1 MEEIVEV
8 EELEP
13 IDNPVFDYYDLP
25 SKTARLGTPKSK
37 KIKVIFLDIDGVL
50 NYKSW
55 RDHQLNYSMKN
66 IEPVDPQKVK
76 LISKIIKKTKAKV
89 VFSSSWRFI
98 MKPDNPQYNNKKS
111 RVYKVKRLFNKY
123 NIKIADVTGCDFV
136 SPDKKLFGRGCEIQT
151 YLDNHPEIY
160 NYAIIDDAAAELQN
174 FIDSPHMFL
183 TSYEDEGITEKQCD
197 EIIGFLNEE
206 KKCHN

>member
-37 KIKVIFLDIDGVL
+37 KIKVIFLDVDGVL

-66 IEPVDPQKVK
+66 IEPVDPKKVK

-98 MKPDNPQYNNKKS
+98 MKPENPQYFNKKS

-183 TSYEDEGITEKQCD
+183 TYFENEGITEKQCE
-197 EIIGFLNEE
+197 EIIRFLNEE
-206 KKCHN
+206 KNCHN

>member
-37 KIKVIFLDIDGVL
+37 KIKVIFLDVDGVL

-89 VFSSSWRFI
+89 VFSSTWRFI

-136 SPDKKLFGRGCEIQT
+136 SPDNKIFGRGCEIQT
-151 YLDNHPEIY
+151 
-160 NYAIIDDAAAELQN
+160 
-174 FIDSPHMFL
+174 
-183 TSYEDEGITEKQCD
+183 
-197 EIIGFLNEE
+197 
-206 KKCHN
+206 